1 MPGISG
7 IVRTTTKELTPATTR
22 IPVLA
27 WGAFSVFNK
36 VHGVWWWWRAGK
48 RYSDPNSFTKLAAG
62 HALDFAVGDKLPIR
76 LAAHAIFIV
85 TRIVECVEAK
95 QSFYHACR
103 KWVSTVRGDYPLRS
117 RVKWEGASSGGFFSS
132 STFIWLKGS
141 FQILIIRIKRIA
153 LATLNLG
160 KQGFQLSMHLMD
172 ARAAFSMSP
181 TVRHEAV
188 SRVFDDGAKL
198 LDTLSENRQEL
209 LDKLKS
215 NKAIIDKVLSFCP
228 LTADGLISH
237 VESTLKKADQVN
249 KVATRVGS
257 FAGEFLKKAAFGLAS
272 LSGVT
277 RFVKLPKLIVP
288 KADTSKVELVKRYP
302 STEWMT
308 RKADQDLKGYTA
320 QDVQDSMYAGGV
332 KVASQPQAKGKV
344 KGTVPF
350 EEVFQRH
357 MKSNTSKKKN
367 GPIQFGGDIASASAV
382 QKEKEQ
388 PIVFPHRVRSIS
400 VEV

>member
-1 MPGISG
+1 MPGVTK

-36 VHGVWWWWRAGK
+36 VHSVWWWWRAGK
-48 RYSDPNSFTKLAAG
+48 RYSNPESFTKLAAG
-62 HALDFAVGDKLPIR
+62 HALDYTVGDKLPIR

-117 RVKWEGASSGGFFSS
+117 RVKWERASSSGILSS
-132 STFIWLKGS
+132 STFIWLKGNL
-141 FQILIIRIKRIA
+141 QILIIRIKRIA

-172 ARAAFSMSP
+172 TRAAFSMSP

-198 LDTLSENRQEL
+198 LDTLSENREEL
-209 LDKLKS
+209 LARLRS

-228 LTADGLISH
+228 LTADWLISH

-249 KVATRVGS
+249 KVATQVGS
-257 FAGEFLKKAAFGLAS
+257 FAGDFLKRAIYGLAS
-272 LSGVT
+272 ISGIT
-277 RFVKLPKLIVP
+277 SFVKMPKLIVP
-288 KADTSKVELVKRYP
+288 KAETSKVELVERYP
-302 STEWMT
+302 SIEWVT
-308 RKADQDLKGYTA
+308 RKADPDLKGYTA
-320 QDVQDSMYAGGV
+320 RDVQNSMYANELQV
-332 KVASQPQAKGKV
+332 REKAEQASQK
-344 KGTVPF
+344 
-350 EEVFQRH
+350 H
-357 MKSNTSKKKN
+357 HKKKEE
-367 GPIQFGGDIASASAV
+367 PIQFKADISRADVASLPVKEAKARPIASPT
-382 QKEKEQ
+382 EQ
-388 PIVFPHRVRSIS
+388 DPSSLRCEHRT
-400 VEV
+400 